1 LAQYFIPQKV
11 TTMTRT
17 RRTPAKPTD
26 LVEEVVETAEV
37 ATLAIDPKA
46 PVDIELKVTEAEPEP
61 AVKKSAEE
69 IHAEVQSKLNNKNV
83 DNNIFVPA
91 SPAAVEKA
99 AKIISEEKGFEL
111 TRGTSI
117 GARLMARAQKKVL

>member
-1 LAQYFIPQKV
+1 
-11 TTMTRT
+11 MTRA
-17 RRTPAKPTD
+17 RTTKPTTS
-26 LVEEVVETAEV
+26 EVTPEVTPEVTLETAPK
-37 ATLAIDPKA
+37 AIDPKA

-61 AVKKSAEE
+61 AIKKSAEE

-99 AKIISEEKGFEL
+99 AQTIANEKGFEM
-111 TRGTSI
+111 TRGTAI

>member
-1 LAQYFIPQKV
+1 
-11 TTMTRT
+11 MTRT
-17 RRTPAKPTD
+17 RRTPAKPTTP
-26 LVEEVVETAEV
+26 VEEIIETTEVIAEV
-37 ATLAIDPKA
+37 TSEVTTEADPKA

-69 IHAEVQSKLNNKNV
+69 IHAEVQSKLNNKTV

-99 AKIISEEKGFEL
+99 AQIIAQEKGFEM
-111 TRGTSI
+111 TRGNAI

>member
-1 LAQYFIPQKV
+1 MTNAPTPKTTASKTPSKV
-11 TTMTRT
+11 T
-17 RRTPAKPTD
+17 PKVSP
-26 LVEEVVETAEV
+26 EVIAEV
-37 ATLAIDPKA
+37 TPEIPSEVDPKA
-46 PVDIELKVTEAEPEP
+46 PIDIELKVTEAEPEP

-99 AKIISEEKGFEL
+99 AQIIAQEKGFEM
-111 TRGTSI
+111 TRGNAI

>member
-1 LAQYFIPQKV
+1 MTNAPTPKTTASKNPSKV
-11 TTMTRT
+11 T
-17 RRTPAKPTD
+17 PK
-26 LVEEVVETAEV
+26 VIAEV
-37 ATLAIDPKA
+37 TSEITPEVIDPKA
-46 PVDIELKVTEAEPEP
+46 PVDIELKVTEAEPAP

-99 AKIISEEKGFEL
+99 AQIIAQEKGFEMN
-111 TRGTSI
+111 RGNAI
-117 GARLMARAQKKVL
+117 GARLMARAQKRVL

>member
-1 LAQYFIPQKV
+1 MTNAPTPKTTASKTPSKV
-11 TTMTRT
+11 TPKV
-17 RRTPAKPTD
+17 TPK
-26 LVEEVVETAEV
+26 VIAEV
-37 ATLAIDPKA
+37 TPEITPEVIYPKA

-69 IHAEVQSKLNNKNV
+69 IHSEVQSKLNNKNV

-99 AKIISEEKGFEL
+99 AQIIAQEKGFEM
-111 TRGTSI
+111 TRGNAI

>member
-1 LAQYFIPQKV
+1 MTNAPTPKTTASKTPSKV
-11 TTMTRT
+11 TPKV
-17 RRTPAKPTD
+17 TPK
-26 LVEEVVETAEV
+26 VIAEV
-37 ATLAIDPKA
+37 TPEITPEVIDPKA

-99 AKIISEEKGFEL
+99 AQIIAQEKGFEM
-111 TRGTSI
+111 TRGNAI

>member
-1 LAQYFIPQKV
+1 
-11 TTMTRT
+11 MTRT
-17 RRTPAKPTD
+17 RRTPAKATD
-26 LVEEVVETAEV
+26 PVEEIIETTEV
-37 ATLAIDPKA
+37 ATETTSEITAEADPKA
-46 PVDIELKVTEAEPEP
+46 PVNIELKVTEAEPEP

-99 AKIISEEKGFEL
+99 AQIIAQEKGFEM
-111 TRGTSI
+111 TRGNAI

>member
-1 LAQYFIPQKV
+1 MTNAPTPKTTASKTPPKV
-11 TTMTRT
+11 TPKV
-17 RRTPAKPTD
+17 TPKVIAEVTPEITS
-26 LVEEVVETAEV
+26 EVV
-37 ATLAIDPKA
+37 DPKA

-99 AKIISEEKGFEL
+99 AQIIAQGRGFEM
-111 TRGTSI
+111 TRGNAI

>member
-1 LAQYFIPQKV
+1 MTNAPTPKTTASKTPSKV
-11 TTMTRT
+11 TPKV
-17 RRTPAKPTD
+17 TPK
-26 LVEEVVETAEV
+26 VIAEV
-37 ATLAIDPKA
+37 TPEITPEVIDPKA

-99 AKIISEEKGFEL
+99 AQIIAQERGFEM
-111 TRGTSI
+111 TRGNAI

>member
-1 LAQYFIPQKV
+1 MTNAPTPKTTASKTPSKV
-11 TTMTRT
+11 T
-17 RRTPAKPTD
+17 PK
-26 LVEEVVETAEV
+26 VIAEV
-37 ATLAIDPKA
+37 TSEITSEVIDPKA
-46 PVDIELKVTEAEPEP
+46 PVDIELKVTEAEPAP

-99 AKIISEEKGFEL
+99 AEIIAAEKGFEL

>member
-1 LAQYFIPQKV
+1 MTNAPTPKTTASKTPSKV
-11 TTMTRT
+11 TPKV
-17 RRTPAKPTD
+17 TPK
-26 LVEEVVETAEV
+26 VIAEV
-37 ATLAIDPKA
+37 TPEISQEVDPKA

-99 AKIISEEKGFEL
+99 AQIIAQEKGFEM
-111 TRGTSI
+111 TRGNAI

>member
-1 LAQYFIPQKV
+1 
-11 TTMTRT
+11 MTRT
-17 RRTPAKPTD
+17 RRTPAKPTTPVD
-26 LVEEVVETAEV
+26 EIAETAEV
-37 ATLAIDPKA
+37 VAETTPEITAETDPKA

-99 AKIISEEKGFEL
+99 AQIIAQEKGFEM
-111 TRGTSI
+111 TRGNAI

>member
-1 LAQYFIPQKV
+1 MTNAPTPKPTASKTPPKVTPKATPKV
-11 TTMTRT
+11 TTKA
-17 RRTPAKPTD
+17 TPETSP
-26 LVEEVVETAEV
+26 EV
-37 ATLAIDPKA
+37 IDPKT

-83 DNNIFVPA
+83 DNNIFVPS

-99 AKIISEEKGFEL
+99 AQIIAEERGFEM
-111 TRGTSI
+111 TRGNAI

>member
-1 LAQYFIPQKV
+1 
-11 TTMTRT
+11 MTRT
-17 RRTPAKPTD
+17 RRTPAKPTTP
-26 LVEEVVETAEV
+26 VEEIIESTEVIAEV
-37 ATLAIDPKA
+37 TSEVTTEVDPKA

-69 IHAEVQSKLNNKNV
+69 IHAEVQSKLNNKTV

-99 AKIISEEKGFEL
+99 AQIIAQEKGFEM
-111 TRGTSI
+111 TRGNAI

>member
-1 LAQYFIPQKV
+1 
-11 TTMTRT
+11 MTRT
-17 RRTPAKPTD
+17 RRTPAKTTD
-26 LVEEVVETAEV
+26 TVEEIVETTEV
-37 ATLAIDPKA
+37 AVEITSETVSKVIDPKA
-46 PVDIELKVTEAEPEP
+46 PVDIELKVTEAEPAP

-99 AKIISEEKGFEL
+99 AEIIAAEKGFEL

>member
-1 LAQYFIPQKV
+1 
-11 TTMTRT
+11 MTRT
-17 RRTPAKPTD
+17 RRTPAKPTTP
-26 LVEEVVETAEV
+26 VEEIIETTEVIAEV
-37 ATLAIDPKA
+37 TSEVTTEADPKA

-69 IHAEVQSKLNNKNV
+69 IHAEVQSKLNNKTV

-99 AKIISEEKGFEL
+99 AQIIAQERGFEM
-111 TRGTSI
+111 TRGNAI

>member
-1 LAQYFIPQKV
+1 MTNAPTPKTTASKTPPKV
-11 TTMTRT
+11 TPKV
-17 RRTPAKPTD
+17 TPKVIAEVTPEITS
-26 LVEEVVETAEV
+26 EVV
-37 ATLAIDPKA
+37 DPKA

-99 AKIISEEKGFEL
+99 AQIIAQERGFEM
-111 TRGTSI
+111 TRGNAI

>member
-1 LAQYFIPQKV
+1 
-11 TTMTRT
+11 MTRA
-17 RRTPAKPTD
+17 RTTKPTTS
-26 LVEEVVETAEV
+26 EVTPEITPEITPEV
-37 ATLAIDPKA
+37 TPEVTPKAIDPKA

-61 AVKKSAEE
+61 AIKKSAEE

-99 AKIISEEKGFEL
+99 AQTIANEKGFEM
-111 TRGTSI
+111 TRGTAI

>member
-1 LAQYFIPQKV
+1 MTNAPTPKTTASKTPPKV
-11 TTMTRT
+11 TPKV
-17 RRTPAKPTD
+17 TPK
-26 LVEEVVETAEV
+26 VIAEV
-37 ATLAIDPKA
+37 TPEITSEVIDPKA

-99 AKIISEEKGFEL
+99 AQIIAQERGFEM
-111 TRGTSI
+111 TRGNAI

>member
-1 LAQYFIPQKV
+1 LAQHLIKKKV

-17 RRTPAKPTD
+17 RRNSEAPT
-26 LVEEVVETAEV
+26 EVVIETVETE
-37 ATLAIDPKA
+37 ATLEVTDPKA

-99 AKIISEEKGFEL
+99 AQTIANEKGFEM
-111 TRGTSI
+111 TRGNAI

>member
-1 LAQYFIPQKV
+1 MTNAPTPKATASKTPPKV
-11 TTMTRT
+11 TPKA
-17 RRTPAKPTD
+17 TP
-26 LVEEVVETAEV
+26 EVIAEV
-37 ATLAIDPKA
+37 TPEIPSEVDPKA
-46 PVDIELKVTEAEPEP
+46 PIDIELKVTEAEPEP

-99 AKIISEEKGFEL
+99 AQIIAQEKGFEM
-111 TRGTSI
+111 TRGNAI

>member
-1 LAQYFIPQKV
+1 
-11 TTMTRT
+11 MTRT
-17 RRTPAKPTD
+17 RRTPAKTTD
-26 LVEEVVETAEV
+26 TVEEIVETTEV
-37 ATLAIDPKA
+37 AVEITSETVSEVIDPKA

-99 AKIISEEKGFEL
+99 AEIIAAEKGFEL

-117 GARLMARAQKKVL
+117 GARLMARAQKKVP

>member
-1 LAQYFIPQKV
+1 
-11 TTMTRT
+11 MTRT
-17 RRTPAKPTD
+17 RRTPAKPATPVD
-26 LVEEVVETAEV
+26 EIVETTEV
-37 ATLAIDPKA
+37 AAETTPEITAEADPKA

-69 IHAEVQSKLNNKNV
+69 IHAEVQSKLNNKTV

-99 AKIISEEKGFEL
+99 AQIIAQEKGFEM
-111 TRGTSI
+111 TRGNAI

>member
-1 LAQYFIPQKV
+1 MTNAPTPKPTASKTPPKVTPKATPKV
-11 TTMTRT
+11 TTKA
-17 RRTPAKPTD
+17 TPETSP
-26 LVEEVVETAEV
+26 EV
-37 ATLAIDPKA
+37 IDPKT

-83 DNNIFVPA
+83 DNNIFVPS

-99 AKIISEEKGFEL
+99 AQVIAEERGFEM
-111 TRGTSI
+111 TRGNAI

>member
-1 LAQYFIPQKV
+1 MTNAPTPKTTASKTPSKV
-11 TTMTRT
+11 TPKVSPEVIAEV
-17 RRTPAKPTD
+17 TPETSP
-26 LVEEVVETAEV
+26 EVV
-37 ATLAIDPKA
+37 DPKA

-61 AVKKSAEE
+61 AIKKSAEE

-99 AKIISEEKGFEL
+99 AQIIAQEKGFEM
-111 TRGTSI
+111 TRGNAI

>member
-1 LAQYFIPQKV
+1 
-11 TTMTRT
+11 MTRT
-17 RRTPAKPTD
+17 RRTPANPTTP
-26 LVEEVVETAEV
+26 VEETIETTEV
-37 ATLAIDPKA
+37 ATEITSEVTSEVIDPKA

-69 IHAEVQSKLNNKNV
+69 IHAEVQSKLNNKTV

-99 AKIISEEKGFEL
+99 AQIIAQEKGFEM
-111 TRGTSI
+111 TRGNAI

>member
-1 LAQYFIPQKV
+1 MTNAPTPKATASPTPPKV
-11 TTMTRT
+11 TPKV
-17 RRTPAKPTD
+17 TP
-26 LVEEVVETAEV
+26 EVIAEV
-37 ATLAIDPKA
+37 TSEITLAVIDPRA

-99 AKIISEEKGFEL
+99 AQIIAQEKGFEM
-111 TRGTSI
+111 TRGNAI
-117 GARLMARAQKKVL
+117 GARLMARAQKKVI

>member
-1 LAQYFIPQKV
+1 MTNAPTPKPTASKTPPKVTPKATPKV
-11 TTMTRT
+11 TTKE
-17 RRTPAKPTD
+17 TPDTSP
-26 LVEEVVETAEV
+26 EV
-37 ATLAIDPKA
+37 IDPKT

-83 DNNIFVPA
+83 DNNIFVPS

-99 AKIISEEKGFEL
+99 AQIIAEERGFEM
-111 TRGTSI
+111 TRGNAI

>member
-1 LAQYFIPQKV
+1 
-11 TTMTRT
+11 MTRT
-17 RRTPAKPTD
+17 RRTPATT
-26 LVEEVVETAEV
+26 VEEIVETTEV
-37 ATLAIDPKA
+37 TLEVVSKNIDPKA

-99 AKIISEEKGFEL
+99 AQTIANEKGFEM
-111 TRGTSI
+111 TRGTAI

>member
-1 LAQYFIPQKV
+1 
-11 TTMTRT
+11 MTRT
-17 RRTPAKPTD
+17 RRTPAKPTAP
-26 LVEEVVETAEV
+26 VEKTEV
-37 ATLAIDPKA
+37 AAEPISEATLEVASEVIDPKA

-61 AVKKSAEE
+61 AIKKSAEE

-99 AKIISEEKGFEL
+99 AQIIAQEKGFEMN
-111 TRGTSI
+111 RGNSI

>member
-1 LAQYFIPQKV
+1 
-11 TTMTRT
+11 MTRT
-17 RRTPAKPTD
+17 RRTPAKPATP
-26 LVEEVVETAEV
+26 VEEIAETTEVTAEV
-37 ATLAIDPKA
+37 TPEISPEVDPKT

-69 IHAEVQSKLNNKNV
+69 IHAEVQSKLNNKTV

-99 AKIISEEKGFEL
+99 AQTIAQEKGFEM
-111 TRGTSI
+111 TRGNAI

>member
-1 LAQYFIPQKV
+1 MTNALTPKTTASKTPSKV
-11 TTMTRT
+11 T
-17 RRTPAKPTD
+17 PKVSP
-26 LVEEVVETAEV
+26 EVIAEV
-37 ATLAIDPKA
+37 TPEIPSEVDPKA
-46 PVDIELKVTEAEPEP
+46 PIDIELKVTEAEPEP

-99 AKIISEEKGFEL
+99 AQIIAQEKGFEM
-111 TRGTSI
+111 TRGNAI